1 MQLYPLYGEVILENK
16 GSLQSATALQNG
28 TYGVAADPLLLGRL
42 GVKLGDRIRVGTLDV
57 EIRGVIANEPDR
69 ISDGFI
75 LGPRLLM
82 SADALKATGL
92 IQPGS
97 LVTYRYRV
105 KLENDQSLKAA
116 RDLVVKAKE
125 QFPDAGWQLRS
136 RDRAAQGLKTLS
148 TVCPIS

>member
-1 MQLYPLYGEVILENK
+1 ML
-16 GSLQSATALQNG
+16 T
-28 TYGVAADPLLLGRL
+28 
-42 GVKLGDRIRVGTLDV
+42 
-57 EIRGVIANEPDR
+57 IRGVIANEPDR

-75 LGPRLLM
+75 LGPRILM

-105 KLENDQSLKAA
+105 RLENDQSLKAA

-125 QFPDAGWQLRS
+125 QFPDAGWQLKS
-136 RDRAAQGLKTLS
+136 RDRAAQG
-148 TVCPIS
+148 C